1 MQTIFMHGIAGTY
14 PECTEDY
21 IKIYDGR
28 SSQST
33 THGPYCGFTKPGTIK
48 LSSNMARVQFYSGP
62 SHTCSFVRVKC
73 SFQTV
78 DTHTTP
84 ILVTSHPYPTST
96 STQHP
101 TASTLASTSLPLTT
115 SHPSP
120 TTLPRLQLL
129 FPQACLSPHHLLN
142 VVG

>member
-48 LSSNMARVQFYSGP
+48 LSSNMARVQFYAGP
-62 SHTCSFVRVKC
+62 NHACSFVGVKC

-78 DTHTTP
+78 DKYYTTP

-96 STQHP
+96 TSTQHLS
-101 TASTLASTSLPLTT
+101 ASPLASTSLPLTT
-115 SHPSP
+115 SHPPPLDPDKSMSGSDMSKGKRSS
-120 TTLPRLQLL
+120 TYR
-129 FPQACLSPHHLLN
+129 
-142 VVG
+142 